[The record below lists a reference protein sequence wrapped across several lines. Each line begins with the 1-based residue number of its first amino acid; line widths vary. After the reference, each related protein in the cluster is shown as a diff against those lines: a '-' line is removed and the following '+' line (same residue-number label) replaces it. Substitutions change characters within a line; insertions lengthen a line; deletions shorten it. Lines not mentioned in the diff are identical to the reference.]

1 MKIQMAV
8 DEIYS
13 NICYYSGAEEVTVGI
28 RIDENGNG
36 KTGGYR
42 EDKAKKEIMLY
53 FEDDGIPYNPL
64 ERPDPD
70 VEQLLEQRKEG
81 GLGIYLV
88 KQRMD
93 RVEYEYINERNKLTV
108 YKTDEA

>member
-1 MKIQMAV
+1 M

-28 RIDENGNG
+28 RVEESSDQKDRRYKES
-36 KTGGYR
+36 R
-42 EDKAKKEIMLY
+42 VKKEITLY
-53 FEDDGIPYNPL
+53 FEDDGMPYNPL

-70 VEQLLEQRKEG
+70 VEKLLEQRKEG

-88 KQRMD
+88 KKRMD

-108 YKTDEA
+108 YKTDGE